1 MILVMRKLLF
11 LVLFLPIIVFAQT
24 KQDLFYLIDKFPVN
38 KSGDVDF
45 CIIDSVKN
53 SSKGVIY
60 IKAIQVIDHCFK
72 NAPSTTI
79 PLYDDVNNIII
90 YKGKFIRFDRT
101 QKTFSTVL
109 NTYIY
114 RFTLKIECMDN
125 AYKLS
130 IYDISE
136 SEGDFTILLSDLLKK
151 EYYEKMKLSAGSLK
165 AKYNSILFIYNYLTS
180 KIKSVREYLLK
191 ENVQIKSKQPE

>member
-11 LVLFLPIIVFAQT
+11 LVLLLPVMAFAQT
-24 KQDLFYLIDKFPVN
+24 KQDLFYLIDKFPVS

-53 SSKGVIY
+53 SSKESIY
-60 IKAIQVIDHCFK
+60 IKATQVIDYCFK
-72 NAPSTTI
+72 NAPSTTM

-90 YKGKFIRFDRT
+90 YKGKFIRIDRT

-125 AYKLS
+125 AYKLR

-165 AKYNSILFIYNYLTS
+165 AKYNSILFIYNYLTN
-180 KIKSVREYLLK
+180 KTKSVHEYMLK